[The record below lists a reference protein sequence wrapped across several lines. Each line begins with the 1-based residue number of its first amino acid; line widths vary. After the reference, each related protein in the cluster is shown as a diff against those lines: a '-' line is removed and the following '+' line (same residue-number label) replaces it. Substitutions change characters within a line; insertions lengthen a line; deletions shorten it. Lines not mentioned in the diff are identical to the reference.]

1 MCMADEQSYY
11 GFENTVA
18 MLGLLKGAH
27 TTPCFEGETVAA
39 WSEVVDKI
47 EVPGRVD
54 IGILLVRTVGAK
66 NQPAGGFPD
75 KVKVTKKG
83 KDLWDI
89 ARHLQPSLLKE
100 ISMLRMLG

>member
-1 MCMADEQSYY
+1 
-11 GFENTVA
+11 

-54 IGILLVRTVGAK
+54 IGILFRVRTFGEKTKKKSA
-66 NQPAGGFPD
+66 PGGFPD

-83 KDLWDI
+83 KDLRGI
-89 ARHLQPSLLKE
+89 PRHLQPSLLKE